1 MHRKIRVAAVSY
13 LNTKPLTYGF
23 EHGQMTEKMDLVFE
37 YPSNLA
43 SMLLNDQVDLALVP
57 VAIIPSMIEYHIISD
72 YCIGAI
78 GEVASVC
85 LFSDVPLTEIKA
97 LYLDYQSRTS
107 AALLKILLEKHWK
120 TSPQILTADA
130 GYENRISGATAGLV
144 IGDRALVLRKKYKY
158 VYDLAGAW
166 NEMTGLPFV
175 FAAWISNKKI
185 PEDFIIT
192 FNITTAVGFKHIDE
206 IVATNKFEDY
216 DLKKYYT
223 ENINYILNDKKKE
236 GLSLFLKF
244 LSAD

>member
-1 MHRKIRVAAVSY
+1 
-13 LNTKPLTYGF
+13 
-23 EHGQMTEKMDLVFE
+23 
-37 YPSNLA
+37 
-43 SMLLNDQVDLALVP
+43 
-57 VAIIPSMIEYHIISD
+57 
-72 YCIGAI
+72 
-78 GEVASVC
+78 
-85 LFSDVPLTEIKA
+85 
-97 LYLDYQSRTS
+97 
-107 AALLKILLEKHWK
+107 
-120 TSPQILTADA
+120 
-130 GYENRISGATAGLV
+130 
-144 IGDRALVLRKKYKY
+144 
-158 VYDLAGAW
+158 
-166 NEMTGLPFV
+166 MTGLPFV